1 MIERYSSDE
10 MSSIWSEDNKVAKWL
25 DVERAVIE
33 ILEKEEITPKGL
45 SKQLKE
51 VSITHNE
58 VLEREAVTN
67 HDLAAFVDVLQSKI
81 QKDSNWIHYGLTSS
95 DVVDTANAL
104 LIKESL
110 NIVVEKIAEL
120 VNSLKNK
127 AISES
132 DTLIIGRTHGV
143 YAEPT
148 TLGSIFGNWC
158 LEVSRGL
165 DRLSSSL
172 EIISYGKISGVV
184 GNHSLISESLGIA
197 LRKVN
202 PFEINSHEMFS
213 LNLLPRS
220 NQLKINR
227 KSLVLGKTC
236 LAFASFFV
244 FITLAHLLPFKIP
257 QILANTNRINEIK
270 TFNEDIESKTN
281 ILNGYGAKV
290 SQLQSKTE
298 NIIGLGSNI
307 LTTAT
312 VYQELNEKTP
322 ENVRFVSLKV
332 SDKDQI
338 IIAGVAKDDQSVVE
352 MMNNLTTLNSVTETK
367 IETLIGL
374 SEEDRI
380 ALYTTEGEAAPKLED
395 LPQETISK
403 KFTISLKLNSVEGEK
418 FDDKKIYAELVKR
431 TKKK

>member
-110 NIVVEKIAEL
+110 NIVIEKIADL

-172 EIISYGKISGVV
+172 EIISYGKISGAV
-184 GNHSLISESLGIA
+184 GNHSLISE
-197 LRKVN
+197 
-202 PFEINSHEMFS
+202 EIENKILE
-213 LNLLPRS
+213 
-220 NQLKINR
+220 QL
-227 KSLVLGKTC
+227 
-236 LAFASFFV
+236 
-244 FITLAHLLPFKIP
+244 
-257 QILANTNRINEIK
+257 
-270 TFNEDIESKTN
+270 
-281 ILNGYGAKV
+281 
-290 SQLQSKTE
+290 
-298 NIIGLGSNI
+298 
-307 LTTAT
+307 
-312 VYQELNEKTP
+312 
-322 ENVRFVSLKV
+322 SLKPEPLASQIV
-332 SDKDQI
+332 SRDRYADLFSSFA
-338 IIAGVAKDDQSVVE
+338 IIAGTYERIATNIRHYQRSEVSEMYEAFKQGQKGSSAMPHKKNPIGSERICGLARVVRGNTQASYETMALWHERDISNSSVERIILPDTFKLIDFMTRDLINIINDLVINHENIESNLNTAKTQLGSQKLLSLIVSKGNSRDEGYKFVQNITQNNFSIDAITESTLSEFDDISKDE
-352 MMNNLTTLNSVTETK
+352 IENCFNLTTNIDSK
-367 IETLIGL
+367 IIEK
-374 SEEDRI
+374 
-380 ALYTTEGEAAPKLED
+380 KL
-395 LPQETISK
+395 K
-403 KFTISLKLNSVEGEK
+403 
-418 FDDKKIYAELVKR
+418 EL
-431 TKKK
+431 

>member
-1 MIERYSSDE
+1 MIERYSSGE

-25 DVERAVIE
+25 DVERTVIE
-33 ILEKEEITPKGL
+33 VLEKEEITPKGL

-172 EIISYGKISGVV
+172 EIISYGKISGAV
-184 GNHSLISESLGIA
+184 GNHSLISE
-197 LRKVN
+197 
-202 PFEINSHEMFS
+202 EIENKILE
-213 LNLLPRS
+213 
-220 NQLKINR
+220 QL
-227 KSLVLGKTC
+227 
-236 LAFASFFV
+236 
-244 FITLAHLLPFKIP
+244 
-257 QILANTNRINEIK
+257 
-270 TFNEDIESKTN
+270 
-281 ILNGYGAKV
+281 
-290 SQLQSKTE
+290 
-298 NIIGLGSNI
+298 
-307 LTTAT
+307 
-312 VYQELNEKTP
+312 
-322 ENVRFVSLKV
+322 SLKPEPLASQIV
-332 SDKDQI
+332 SRDRYADLFSSFA
-338 IIAGVAKDDQSVVE
+338 IIAGTYERIATNIRHYQRSEVGEMYEAFKQGQKGSSAMPHKKNPIGSERICGLARVVRGNTQASYETMALWHERDISNSSVERIILPDTFKLIDFMTRDLINIINDLVINHENIESNLNSAKTKLGSQKLLSLIVSKGNSRDEGYKFVQNITQNNFSIDAIIESTLSEFDDISKDE
-352 MMNNLTTLNSVTETK
+352 IENCFNLTTNIDSK
-367 IETLIGL
+367 IIEK
-374 SEEDRI
+374 
-380 ALYTTEGEAAPKLED
+380 KL
-395 LPQETISK
+395 K
-403 KFTISLKLNSVEGEK
+403 
-418 FDDKKIYAELVKR
+418 EL
-431 TKKK
+431 

>member
-172 EIISYGKISGVV
+172 EIISYGKISGAV
-184 GNHSLISESLGIA
+184 GNHSLISE
-197 LRKVN
+197 
-202 PFEINSHEMFS
+202 EIENKILE
-213 LNLLPRS
+213 
-220 NQLKINR
+220 QL
-227 KSLVLGKTC
+227 
-236 LAFASFFV
+236 
-244 FITLAHLLPFKIP
+244 
-257 QILANTNRINEIK
+257 
-270 TFNEDIESKTN
+270 
-281 ILNGYGAKV
+281 
-290 SQLQSKTE
+290 
-298 NIIGLGSNI
+298 
-307 LTTAT
+307 
-312 VYQELNEKTP
+312 
-322 ENVRFVSLKV
+322 SLKPEPLASQIV
-332 SDKDQI
+332 SRDRYADLFSSFA
-338 IIAGVAKDDQSVVE
+338 IIAGTYERIATNIRHYQRSEVGEMYEAFKQGQKGSSAMPHKKNPIGSERICGLARVVRGNTQASYETMALWHERDISNSSVERIILPDTFKLIDFMTRDLINIINDLVINHENIESNLNSAKTKLGSQKLLSLIVSKGNSRDEGYKFVQNITQNNFSIEAIIESTLSEFDDISKDE
-352 MMNNLTTLNSVTETK
+352 IENCFSLTTNIDSK
-367 IETLIGL
+367 IIEK
-374 SEEDRI
+374 
-380 ALYTTEGEAAPKLED
+380 KL
-395 LPQETISK
+395 K
-403 KFTISLKLNSVEGEK
+403 
-418 FDDKKIYAELVKR
+418 EL
-431 TKKK
+431 

>member
-81 QKDSNWIHYGLTSS
+81 EKDSNWIHYGLTSS

-110 NIVVEKIAEL
+110 NIVLEKIAEL

-172 EIISYGKISGVV
+172 EIISYGKISGAV
-184 GNHSLISESLGIA
+184 GNHSLISE
-197 LRKVN
+197 
-202 PFEINSHEMFS
+202 EIENKILE
-213 LNLLPRS
+213 
-220 NQLKINR
+220 QL
-227 KSLVLGKTC
+227 
-236 LAFASFFV
+236 
-244 FITLAHLLPFKIP
+244 
-257 QILANTNRINEIK
+257 
-270 TFNEDIESKTN
+270 
-281 ILNGYGAKV
+281 
-290 SQLQSKTE
+290 
-298 NIIGLGSNI
+298 
-307 LTTAT
+307 
-312 VYQELNEKTP
+312 
-322 ENVRFVSLKV
+322 SLKPEPLASQIV
-332 SDKDQI
+332 SRDRYADLFSSFA
-338 IIAGVAKDDQSVVE
+338 IIAGTYERIATNIRHYQRSEVGEMYEAFKQGQKGSSAMPHKKNPIGSERICGLARVVRGNTQASYETMALWHERDISNSSVERIILPDTFKLIDFMTRDLINIINDLVINHENIESNLNSAKTKLGSQKLLSLIVSKGNSRDEGYKFVQNITQNNFSIDTIIESTLSEFDDISKDE
-352 MMNNLTTLNSVTETK
+352 IENCFNLTTNIDSK
-367 IETLIGL
+367 IIEK
-374 SEEDRI
+374 
-380 ALYTTEGEAAPKLED
+380 KL
-395 LPQETISK
+395 K
-403 KFTISLKLNSVEGEK
+403 
-418 FDDKKIYAELVKR
+418 EL
-431 TKKK
+431 

>member
-172 EIISYGKISGVV
+172 EIISYGKISGAV
-184 GNHSLISESLGIA
+184 GNHSLISE
-197 LRKVN
+197 
-202 PFEINSHEMFS
+202 EIENKILE
-213 LNLLPRS
+213 
-220 NQLKINR
+220 QL
-227 KSLVLGKTC
+227 
-236 LAFASFFV
+236 
-244 FITLAHLLPFKIP
+244 
-257 QILANTNRINEIK
+257 
-270 TFNEDIESKTN
+270 
-281 ILNGYGAKV
+281 
-290 SQLQSKTE
+290 
-298 NIIGLGSNI
+298 
-307 LTTAT
+307 
-312 VYQELNEKTP
+312 
-322 ENVRFVSLKV
+322 SLKPEPLASQIV
-332 SDKDQI
+332 SRDRYADLFSSFA
-338 IIAGVAKDDQSVVE
+338 IIAGTYERIATNIRHYQRSEVGEMYEAFKQGQKGSSAMPHKKNPIGSERICGLARVVRGNTQASYETMALWHERDISNSSVERIILPDTFKLIDFMTRDLINIINDLVINHE
-352 MMNNLTTLNSVTETK
+352 NIESNLNSAKTK
-367 IETLIGL
+367 LGSQKLLSLIVSKGNSRDEGYKFVQNITQNNFSIDAIIESTL
-374 SEEDRI
+374 SEFD
-380 ALYTTEGEAAPKLED
+380 D
-395 LPQETISK
+395 ISK
-403 KFTISLKLNSVEGEK
+403 DEIENCFNLITNIDSKIIEKKLK
-418 FDDKKIYAELVKR
+418 EL
-431 TKKK
+431 

>member
-172 EIISYGKISGVV
+172 EIISYGKISGAV
-184 GNHSLISESLGIA
+184 GNHSLISE
-197 LRKVN
+197 
-202 PFEINSHEMFS
+202 EIENKILE
-213 LNLLPRS
+213 
-220 NQLKINR
+220 QL
-227 KSLVLGKTC
+227 
-236 LAFASFFV
+236 
-244 FITLAHLLPFKIP
+244 
-257 QILANTNRINEIK
+257 
-270 TFNEDIESKTN
+270 
-281 ILNGYGAKV
+281 
-290 SQLQSKTE
+290 
-298 NIIGLGSNI
+298 
-307 LTTAT
+307 
-312 VYQELNEKTP
+312 
-322 ENVRFVSLKV
+322 SLKPEPLASQIV
-332 SDKDQI
+332 SRDRYADLFSSFA
-338 IIAGVAKDDQSVVE
+338 IIAGTYERIATNIRHYQRSEVGEMYEASKQGQKGSSAMPHKKNPIGSERICGLARVVRGNTQASYETMALWHERDISNSSVERIILPDTFKLIDFMTRDLINIINDLVINHENIESNLNSAKTKLGSQKLLSLIVSKGNSRDEGYKFVQNITQNNFSIDAIIESTLSEFDDISKDE
-352 MMNNLTTLNSVTETK
+352 IENCFNLTTNIDSK
-367 IETLIGL
+367 IIEK
-374 SEEDRI
+374 
-380 ALYTTEGEAAPKLED
+380 KL
-395 LPQETISK
+395 K
-403 KFTISLKLNSVEGEK
+403 
-418 FDDKKIYAELVKR
+418 EL
-431 TKKK
+431 

>member
-81 QKDSNWIHYGLTSS
+81 EKDSNWIHYGLTSS

-110 NIVVEKIAEL
+110 NIVVEKISEL

-132 DTLIIGRTHGV
+132 ETLIIGRTHGV

-148 TLGSIFGNWC
+148 TLGNIFGNWC

-165 DRLSSSL
+165 DRLNSSL
-172 EIISYGKISGVV
+172 EIISYGKISGAV
-184 GNHSLISESLGIA
+184 GNHSLISE
-197 LRKVN
+197 
-202 PFEINSHEMFS
+202 
-213 LNLLPRS
+213 
-220 NQLKINR
+220 
-227 KSLVLGKTC
+227 
-236 LAFASFFV
+236 
-244 FITLAHLLPFKIP
+244 
-257 QILANTNRINEIK
+257 
-270 TFNEDIESKTN
+270 DIENK
-281 ILNGYGAKV
+281 ILE
-290 SQLQSKTE
+290 QL
-298 NIIGLGSNI
+298 
-307 LTTAT
+307 
-312 VYQELNEKTP
+312 
-322 ENVRFVSLKV
+322 SLKPEPLASQIV
-332 SDKDQI
+332 SRDRYADLFSSFS
-338 IIAGVAKDDQSVVE
+338 IIAGTYERIATNIRHYQRSEVGEMYEAFKQGQKGSSAMPHKKNPIGSERICGLARVVRGNTQASYETMALWHERDISNSSVERIILPDTFKLIDFMTRDLINIINELVINHENIESNLNSAKIKLGSQKLLSLIVSKGNSRDEGYKFVQNITQNNFSIDAIIESTLSEFDDISKDE
-352 MMNNLTTLNSVTETK
+352 IENCFNLTTNIDSK
-367 IETLIGL
+367 IIEK
-374 SEEDRI
+374 
-380 ALYTTEGEAAPKLED
+380 KL
-395 LPQETISK
+395 K
-403 KFTISLKLNSVEGEK
+403 
-418 FDDKKIYAELVKR
+418 EL
-431 TKKK
+431 

>member
-148 TLGSIFGNWC
+148 TLGNIFGNWC

-172 EIISYGKISGVV
+172 EIISYGKISGAV
-184 GNHSLISESLGIA
+184 GNHSLISE
-197 LRKVN
+197 
-202 PFEINSHEMFS
+202 EIENKILE
-213 LNLLPRS
+213 
-220 NQLKINR
+220 QL
-227 KSLVLGKTC
+227 
-236 LAFASFFV
+236 
-244 FITLAHLLPFKIP
+244 
-257 QILANTNRINEIK
+257 
-270 TFNEDIESKTN
+270 
-281 ILNGYGAKV
+281 
-290 SQLQSKTE
+290 
-298 NIIGLGSNI
+298 
-307 LTTAT
+307 
-312 VYQELNEKTP
+312 
-322 ENVRFVSLKV
+322 SLKPEPLASQIV
-332 SDKDQI
+332 SRDRYADLFSSFA
-338 IIAGVAKDDQSVVE
+338 IIAGTYERIATNIRHYQRSEVGEMYEAFKQGQKGSSAMPHKKNPIGSERICGLARVVRGITQASYETMALWHERDISNSSVERIILPDTFKLIDFMTRDLINIINDLVINHENIESNLNSAKTKLGSQKLLSLIVSKGNSRDEGYKFVQNITQNNFSIDAIIESTLSEFDDISKDE
-352 MMNNLTTLNSVTETK
+352 IENCFNLTTNIDSK
-367 IETLIGL
+367 IIEK
-374 SEEDRI
+374 
-380 ALYTTEGEAAPKLED
+380 KL
-395 LPQETISK
+395 K
-403 KFTISLKLNSVEGEK
+403 
-418 FDDKKIYAELVKR
+418 EL
-431 TKKK
+431 

>member
-172 EIISYGKISGVV
+172 EIISYGKISGAV
-184 GNHSLISESLGIA
+184 GNHSLISE
-197 LRKVN
+197 
-202 PFEINSHEMFS
+202 EIENKILE
-213 LNLLPRS
+213 
-220 NQLKINR
+220 QL
-227 KSLVLGKTC
+227 
-236 LAFASFFV
+236 
-244 FITLAHLLPFKIP
+244 
-257 QILANTNRINEIK
+257 
-270 TFNEDIESKTN
+270 
-281 ILNGYGAKV
+281 
-290 SQLQSKTE
+290 
-298 NIIGLGSNI
+298 
-307 LTTAT
+307 
-312 VYQELNEKTP
+312 
-322 ENVRFVSLKV
+322 SLKPEPLASQIV
-332 SDKDQI
+332 SRDRYADLFSSFA
-338 IIAGVAKDDQSVVE
+338 IIAGTYERIATNIRHYQRSEVGEMYEAFKQGQKGSSAMPHKKNPIGSERICGLARVVRGNTQASYETMALWHERDISNSSVERIILPDTFKLIDFMTRDLINIINDLVINHENIESNLNSAKTKLGSQKLLSLIVSKGNSRDEGYKFVQNITQNNFSIDAIIESTLSEFDDISKDE
-352 MMNNLTTLNSVTETK
+352 IENCFNLTTNIDSK
-367 IETLIGL
+367 IIQK
-374 SEEDRI
+374 
-380 ALYTTEGEAAPKLED
+380 KL
-395 LPQETISK
+395 K
-403 KFTISLKLNSVEGEK
+403 
-418 FDDKKIYAELVKR
+418 EL
-431 TKKK
+431 

>member
-172 EIISYGKISGVV
+172 EIISYGKISGAV
-184 GNHSLISESLGIA
+184 GNHSLISE
-197 LRKVN
+197 
-202 PFEINSHEMFS
+202 EIENKILE
-213 LNLLPRS
+213 
-220 NQLKINR
+220 QL
-227 KSLVLGKTC
+227 
-236 LAFASFFV
+236 
-244 FITLAHLLPFKIP
+244 
-257 QILANTNRINEIK
+257 
-270 TFNEDIESKTN
+270 
-281 ILNGYGAKV
+281 
-290 SQLQSKTE
+290 
-298 NIIGLGSNI
+298 
-307 LTTAT
+307 
-312 VYQELNEKTP
+312 
-322 ENVRFVSLKV
+322 SLKPEPLASQIV
-332 SDKDQI
+332 SRDRYADLFSSFA
-338 IIAGVAKDDQSVVE
+338 IIAGTYERIATNIRHYQRSEVGEMYEAFKQGQKGSSAMPHKKNPIGSERICGLARVVRGNTQASYETMALWHERDISNSSVERIILPDTFKLIDFMTRDLINIINDLVINHENIESNLNSAKTKLGSQKLLSLIVSKGNSRDEGYKFVQNITHNNFSIDAIIESTLSEFDDISKDE
-352 MMNNLTTLNSVTETK
+352 IENCFNLTTNIDSK
-367 IETLIGL
+367 IIEK
-374 SEEDRI
+374 
-380 ALYTTEGEAAPKLED
+380 KL
-395 LPQETISK
+395 K
-403 KFTISLKLNSVEGEK
+403 
-418 FDDKKIYAELVKR
+418 EL
-431 TKKK
+431 

>member
-172 EIISYGKISGVV
+172 EIISYGKISGAV
-184 GNHSLISESLGIA
+184 GNHSLISE
-197 LRKVN
+197 
-202 PFEINSHEMFS
+202 EIENKILE
-213 LNLLPRS
+213 
-220 NQLKINR
+220 QL
-227 KSLVLGKTC
+227 
-236 LAFASFFV
+236 
-244 FITLAHLLPFKIP
+244 
-257 QILANTNRINEIK
+257 
-270 TFNEDIESKTN
+270 
-281 ILNGYGAKV
+281 
-290 SQLQSKTE
+290 
-298 NIIGLGSNI
+298 
-307 LTTAT
+307 
-312 VYQELNEKTP
+312 
-322 ENVRFVSLKV
+322 SLKPEPLASQIV
-332 SDKDQI
+332 SRDRYADLFSSFA
-338 IIAGVAKDDQSVVE
+338 IIAGTYERIATNIRHYQRSEVGEMYEAFKQGQKGSSAMPHKKNPIGSERICGLARVVRGNTQASYETMALWHERDISNSSVERIILPDTFKLIDFMTRDLINIINDLVINHENIESNLNSAKTKLGSQKLLSLIVSKGNSRDEGYKFVQNITQNNFSIDEIIESTLSEFDDISKDE
-352 MMNNLTTLNSVTETK
+352 IENCFNLTTNIDSK
-367 IETLIGL
+367 IIEK
-374 SEEDRI
+374 
-380 ALYTTEGEAAPKLED
+380 KL
-395 LPQETISK
+395 K
-403 KFTISLKLNSVEGEK
+403 
-418 FDDKKIYAELVKR
+418 EL
-431 TKKK
+431 

>member
-25 DVERAVIE
+25 DVERTVIE

-172 EIISYGKISGVV
+172 EIISYGKISGAV
-184 GNHSLISESLGIA
+184 GNHSLISE
-197 LRKVN
+197 
-202 PFEINSHEMFS
+202 EIEN
-213 LNLLPRS
+213 
-220 NQLKINR
+220 KI
-227 KSLVLGKTC
+227 L
-236 LAFASFFV
+236 
-244 FITLAHLLPFKIP
+244 
-257 QILANTNRINEIK
+257 E
-270 TFNEDIESKTN
+270 
-281 ILNGYGAKV
+281 
-290 SQLQSKTE
+290 
-298 NIIGLGSNI
+298 
-307 LTTAT
+307 
-312 VYQELNEKTP
+312 EL
-322 ENVRFVSLKV
+322 SLKPEPLASQIV
-332 SDKDQI
+332 SRDRYADLFSSFA
-338 IIAGVAKDDQSVVE
+338 IIAGTYERIATNIRHYQRSEVGEMYEAFKQGQKGSSAMPHKKNPIGSERICGLARVVRGNTQASYETMALWHERDISNSSVERIILPDTFKLIDFMTRDLINIINDLVINHKNIESNLNSAKTKLGSQKLLSLIVSKGNSRDEGYKFVQNITQNNFSIDAIIESTLSEFDDISKDE
-352 MMNNLTTLNSVTETK
+352 IENCFNLTTNIDSK
-367 IETLIGL
+367 IIEK
-374 SEEDRI
+374 
-380 ALYTTEGEAAPKLED
+380 KL
-395 LPQETISK
+395 K
-403 KFTISLKLNSVEGEK
+403 
-418 FDDKKIYAELVKR
+418 EL
-431 TKKK
+431 

>member
-127 AISES
+127 AMSES

-172 EIISYGKISGVV
+172 EIISYGKISGAV
-184 GNHSLISESLGIA
+184 GNHSLISE
-197 LRKVN
+197 
-202 PFEINSHEMFS
+202 EIENKILE
-213 LNLLPRS
+213 
-220 NQLKINR
+220 QL
-227 KSLVLGKTC
+227 
-236 LAFASFFV
+236 
-244 FITLAHLLPFKIP
+244 
-257 QILANTNRINEIK
+257 
-270 TFNEDIESKTN
+270 
-281 ILNGYGAKV
+281 
-290 SQLQSKTE
+290 
-298 NIIGLGSNI
+298 
-307 LTTAT
+307 
-312 VYQELNEKTP
+312 
-322 ENVRFVSLKV
+322 SLKPEPLASQIV
-332 SDKDQI
+332 SRDRYADLFSSFA
-338 IIAGVAKDDQSVVE
+338 IIAGTYERIATNIRHYQRSEVGEMYEAFKQGQKGSSAMPHKKNPIGSERICGLARVVRGNTQASYETMALWHERDISNSSVERIILPDTFKLIDFMTRDLINIINDLVINHENIESNLNSAKTKLGSQKLLSLIVSKGNSRDEGYKFVQNITQNNFSIDAIIESTLSEFDDISKDE
-352 MMNNLTTLNSVTETK
+352 IENCFSLTTNIDSK
-367 IETLIGL
+367 IIEK
-374 SEEDRI
+374 
-380 ALYTTEGEAAPKLED
+380 KL
-395 LPQETISK
+395 K
-403 KFTISLKLNSVEGEK
+403 
-418 FDDKKIYAELVKR
+418 EL
-431 TKKK
+431 

>member
-172 EIISYGKISGVV
+172 EIISYGKISGAV
-184 GNHSLISESLGIA
+184 GNHSLISE
-197 LRKVN
+197 
-202 PFEINSHEMFS
+202 EIENKILE
-213 LNLLPRS
+213 
-220 NQLKINR
+220 QL
-227 KSLVLGKTC
+227 
-236 LAFASFFV
+236 
-244 FITLAHLLPFKIP
+244 
-257 QILANTNRINEIK
+257 
-270 TFNEDIESKTN
+270 
-281 ILNGYGAKV
+281 
-290 SQLQSKTE
+290 
-298 NIIGLGSNI
+298 
-307 LTTAT
+307 
-312 VYQELNEKTP
+312 
-322 ENVRFVSLKV
+322 SLKPEPLASQIV
-332 SDKDQI
+332 SRDRYADLFSSFA
-338 IIAGVAKDDQSVVE
+338 IIAGTYERIATNIRHYQRSEVGEMYEAFKQGQKGSSAMPHKKNPIGSERICGLARVVRGNTQASYETMALWHERDISNSSVERIILPDTFKLIDFMTRDLINIINDLVITHENIESNLNSAKTKLGSQKLLSLIVSKGNSRDEGYKFVQNITQNNFSIDAIIESTLSEFDDISKDE
-352 MMNNLTTLNSVTETK
+352 IENCFSLTTNIDSK
-367 IETLIGL
+367 IIEK
-374 SEEDRI
+374 
-380 ALYTTEGEAAPKLED
+380 KL
-395 LPQETISK
+395 K
-403 KFTISLKLNSVEGEK
+403 
-418 FDDKKIYAELVKR
+418 EL
-431 TKKK
+431 

>member
-172 EIISYGKISGVV
+172 EIISYGKISGAV
-184 GNHSLISESLGIA
+184 GNHSLISE
-197 LRKVN
+197 
-202 PFEINSHEMFS
+202 EIENKILE
-213 LNLLPRS
+213 
-220 NQLKINR
+220 QL
-227 KSLVLGKTC
+227 
-236 LAFASFFV
+236 
-244 FITLAHLLPFKIP
+244 
-257 QILANTNRINEIK
+257 
-270 TFNEDIESKTN
+270 
-281 ILNGYGAKV
+281 
-290 SQLQSKTE
+290 
-298 NIIGLGSNI
+298 
-307 LTTAT
+307 
-312 VYQELNEKTP
+312 
-322 ENVRFVSLKV
+322 SLKPEPLASQIV
-332 SDKDQI
+332 SRDRYADLFSSFA
-338 IIAGVAKDDQSVVE
+338 IIAGTYERIATNIRHYQRSEVGEMYEPFKQGQKGSSAMPHKKNPIGSERICGLARVVRGNTQASYETMALWHERDISNSSVERIILPDTFKLIDFMTRDLINIINDLVINHENIELNLNSAKTKLGSQKLLSLIVSKGNSRDEGYKFVQNITQNNFSIDAIIESTLSKFDDISKDE
-352 MMNNLTTLNSVTETK
+352 IENCFNLTTNIDSK
-367 IETLIGL
+367 IIQK
-374 SEEDRI
+374 
-380 ALYTTEGEAAPKLED
+380 KL
-395 LPQETISK
+395 K
-403 KFTISLKLNSVEGEK
+403 
-418 FDDKKIYAELVKR
+418 EL
-431 TKKK
+431 

>member
-25 DVERAVIE
+25 DVEKAVIE
-33 ILEKEEITPKGL
+33 ILEKEEVTPKGL
-45 SKQLKE
+45 TKQLKE

-172 EIISYGKISGVV
+172 EIISYGKISGAV
-184 GNHSLISESLGIA
+184 GNHSLISE
-197 LRKVN
+197 
-202 PFEINSHEMFS
+202 EIENKILE
-213 LNLLPRS
+213 
-220 NQLKINR
+220 QL
-227 KSLVLGKTC
+227 
-236 LAFASFFV
+236 
-244 FITLAHLLPFKIP
+244 
-257 QILANTNRINEIK
+257 
-270 TFNEDIESKTN
+270 
-281 ILNGYGAKV
+281 
-290 SQLQSKTE
+290 
-298 NIIGLGSNI
+298 
-307 LTTAT
+307 
-312 VYQELNEKTP
+312 
-322 ENVRFVSLKV
+322 SLKPEPLASQIV
-332 SDKDQI
+332 SRDRYADLFSSFA
-338 IIAGVAKDDQSVVE
+338 IIAGTYERIATNIRHYQRSEVGEMYEAFKQGQKGSSAMPHKKNPIGSERICGLARVVRGNTQASYETMALWHERDISNSSVERIILPDTFKLIDFMTRDLINIINDLVINHENIESNLNSAKTKLGSQKLLSLIVSKGNSRDEGYKFVQNITQNNFSIDAIIESTLSEFDDISKDE
-352 MMNNLTTLNSVTETK
+352 IENCFSLTTNIDSK
-367 IETLIGL
+367 IIEK
-374 SEEDRI
+374 
-380 ALYTTEGEAAPKLED
+380 KL
-395 LPQETISK
+395 K
-403 KFTISLKLNSVEGEK
+403 
-418 FDDKKIYAELVKR
+418 EL
-431 TKKK
+431 

>member
-172 EIISYGKISGVV
+172 EIISYGKISGAV
-184 GNHSLISESLGIA
+184 GNHSLISE
-197 LRKVN
+197 
-202 PFEINSHEMFS
+202 EIENKILE
-213 LNLLPRS
+213 
-220 NQLKINR
+220 QL
-227 KSLVLGKTC
+227 
-236 LAFASFFV
+236 
-244 FITLAHLLPFKIP
+244 
-257 QILANTNRINEIK
+257 
-270 TFNEDIESKTN
+270 
-281 ILNGYGAKV
+281 
-290 SQLQSKTE
+290 
-298 NIIGLGSNI
+298 
-307 LTTAT
+307 
-312 VYQELNEKTP
+312 
-322 ENVRFVSLKV
+322 SLKPEPLASQIV
-332 SDKDQI
+332 SRDRYADLFSSFA
-338 IIAGVAKDDQSVVE
+338 IIAGTYERIATNIRHYQRSEVGEMYEAFKQGQKGSSAMPHKKNPIGSERICGLARVVRGNTQASYETMALWHERDISNSSVERIILPDTFKLIDFMTRDLINIINDLVINHENIESNLNSAKTKLGSQKLLSLIVSKGNSRDEGYKFVQNITQNNFSIDAIIESTLSEFDDISKDE
-352 MMNNLTTLNSVTETK
+352 IENCFNLTTNIDSK
-367 IETLIGL
+367 IIEK
-374 SEEDRI
+374 
-380 ALYTTEGEAAPKLED
+380 KL
-395 LPQETISK
+395 K
-403 KFTISLKLNSVEGEK
+403 
-418 FDDKKIYAELVKR
+418 EL
-431 TKKK
+431 

>member
-172 EIISYGKISGVV
+172 EIISYGKISGAV
-184 GNHSLISESLGIA
+184 GNHSLISE
-197 LRKVN
+197 
-202 PFEINSHEMFS
+202 EIEN
-213 LNLLPRS
+213 
-220 NQLKINR
+220 KI
-227 KSLVLGKTC
+227 L
-236 LAFASFFV
+236 
-244 FITLAHLLPFKIP
+244 
-257 QILANTNRINEIK
+257 E
-270 TFNEDIESKTN
+270 
-281 ILNGYGAKV
+281 
-290 SQLQSKTE
+290 
-298 NIIGLGSNI
+298 
-307 LTTAT
+307 
-312 VYQELNEKTP
+312 EL
-322 ENVRFVSLKV
+322 SLKPEPLASQIV
-332 SDKDQI
+332 SRDRYADLFSSFA
-338 IIAGVAKDDQSVVE
+338 IIAGTYERIATNIRHYQRSEVGEMYEAFKQGQKGSSAMPHKKNPIGSERICGLARVVRGNTQASYETMALWHERDISNSSVERIILPDTFKLIDFMTRDLINIINDLVINHENIESNLNTAKTQLGSQKLLSLIVSKGNSRDEGYKFVQNITQNNFSIDAIIESTLSEFDDISKDE
-352 MMNNLTTLNSVTETK
+352 IENCFNLTTNIDSK
-367 IETLIGL
+367 IIEK
-374 SEEDRI
+374 
-380 ALYTTEGEAAPKLED
+380 KL
-395 LPQETISK
+395 K
-403 KFTISLKLNSVEGEK
+403 
-418 FDDKKIYAELVKR
+418 EL
-431 TKKK
+431 

>member
-172 EIISYGKISGVV
+172 EIISYGKISGAV
-184 GNHSLISESLGIA
+184 GNHSLISE
-197 LRKVN
+197 
-202 PFEINSHEMFS
+202 EIENKILE
-213 LNLLPRS
+213 
-220 NQLKINR
+220 QL
-227 KSLVLGKTC
+227 
-236 LAFASFFV
+236 
-244 FITLAHLLPFKIP
+244 
-257 QILANTNRINEIK
+257 
-270 TFNEDIESKTN
+270 
-281 ILNGYGAKV
+281 
-290 SQLQSKTE
+290 
-298 NIIGLGSNI
+298 
-307 LTTAT
+307 
-312 VYQELNEKTP
+312 
-322 ENVRFVSLKV
+322 SLKPEPLASQIV
-332 SDKDQI
+332 SRDRYADLFSSFA
-338 IIAGVAKDDQSVVE
+338 IIAGTYERIATNIRHYQRSEVSEMYEAFKQGQKGSSAMPHKKNPIGSERICGLARVVRGNTQASYETMALWHERDISNSSVERIILPDTFKLIDFMTRDLINIINDLVINHENIESNLNSAKTKLGSQKLLSLIVSKGNSRDEGYKFVQNITQNNFSIDAIIESTLSEFDDISKDE
-352 MMNNLTTLNSVTETK
+352 IENCFNLTTNIDSK
-367 IETLIGL
+367 IIQK
-374 SEEDRI
+374 
-380 ALYTTEGEAAPKLED
+380 KL
-395 LPQETISK
+395 K
-403 KFTISLKLNSVEGEK
+403 
-418 FDDKKIYAELVKR
+418 EL
-431 TKKK
+431 

>member
-67 HDLAAFVDVLQSKI
+67 HDLAAFVDVLQNKI
-81 QKDSNWIHYGLTSS
+81 EKDSNWIHYGLTSS

-148 TLGSIFGNWC
+148 TLGNIFGNWC

-172 EIISYGKISGVV
+172 EIISYGKISGAV
-184 GNHSLISESLGIA
+184 GNHSLISE
-197 LRKVN
+197 
-202 PFEINSHEMFS
+202 
-213 LNLLPRS
+213 
-220 NQLKINR
+220 
-227 KSLVLGKTC
+227 
-236 LAFASFFV
+236 
-244 FITLAHLLPFKIP
+244 
-257 QILANTNRINEIK
+257 
-270 TFNEDIESKTN
+270 DIENK
-281 ILNGYGAKV
+281 ILE
-290 SQLQSKTE
+290 QL
-298 NIIGLGSNI
+298 
-307 LTTAT
+307 
-312 VYQELNEKTP
+312 
-322 ENVRFVSLKV
+322 SLKPEPLA
-332 SDKDQI
+332 SHK
-338 IIAGVAKDDQSVVE
+338 
-352 MMNNLTTLNSVTETK
+352 
-367 IETLIGL
+367 
-374 SEEDRI
+374 
-380 ALYTTEGEAAPKLED
+380 
-395 LPQETISK
+395 
-403 KFTISLKLNSVEGEK
+403 
-418 FDDKKIYAELVKR
+418 
-431 TKKK
+431 

>member
-172 EIISYGKISGVV
+172 EIISYGKISGAV
-184 GNHSLISESLGIA
+184 GNHSLISE
-197 LRKVN
+197 
-202 PFEINSHEMFS
+202 EIENKILE
-213 LNLLPRS
+213 
-220 NQLKINR
+220 QL
-227 KSLVLGKTC
+227 
-236 LAFASFFV
+236 
-244 FITLAHLLPFKIP
+244 
-257 QILANTNRINEIK
+257 
-270 TFNEDIESKTN
+270 
-281 ILNGYGAKV
+281 
-290 SQLQSKTE
+290 
-298 NIIGLGSNI
+298 
-307 LTTAT
+307 
-312 VYQELNEKTP
+312 
-322 ENVRFVSLKV
+322 SLKPEPLASQIV
-332 SDKDQI
+332 SRDRYADLFSSFS
-338 IIAGVAKDDQSVVE
+338 IIAGTYERIATNIRHYQRSEVGEMYEAFKQGQKGSSAMPHKKNPIGSERICGLARVVRGNTQASYETMALWHERDISNSSVERIILPDTFQLIDFMTRDLINIINDLVINHENIESNLNSAKTKLGSQKLLSLIVSKGNSRDEGYKFVQNITQNNFSIDAIIESTLSEFDDISKDE
-352 MMNNLTTLNSVTETK
+352 IENCFSLTTNIDSK
-367 IETLIGL
+367 IIEK
-374 SEEDRI
+374 
-380 ALYTTEGEAAPKLED
+380 KL
-395 LPQETISK
+395 K
-403 KFTISLKLNSVEGEK
+403 
-418 FDDKKIYAELVKR
+418 EL
-431 TKKK
+431 

>member
-172 EIISYGKISGVV
+172 EIISYGKISGAV
-184 GNHSLISESLGIA
+184 GNHSLISE
-197 LRKVN
+197 
-202 PFEINSHEMFS
+202 EIENKILE
-213 LNLLPRS
+213 
-220 NQLKINR
+220 QL
-227 KSLVLGKTC
+227 
-236 LAFASFFV
+236 
-244 FITLAHLLPFKIP
+244 
-257 QILANTNRINEIK
+257 
-270 TFNEDIESKTN
+270 
-281 ILNGYGAKV
+281 
-290 SQLQSKTE
+290 
-298 NIIGLGSNI
+298 
-307 LTTAT
+307 
-312 VYQELNEKTP
+312 
-322 ENVRFVSLKV
+322 SLKPEPLASQIV
-332 SDKDQI
+332 SRDRYADLFSSFA
-338 IIAGVAKDDQSVVE
+338 IIAGTYERIATNIRHYQRSEVGEMYEAFKQGQKGSSAMPHKKNPIGSERICGLARVVRGNTQASYETMALWHERDISNSSVERIILPDTFKLIDFMTRDLINIINDLVINHENIESNLNSAKTKLGSQKLLSLIVSKGNSRDEGYKFVQNITQNNFSIDAIIESTLSEFDDISKDE
-352 MMNNLTTLNSVTETK
+352 IENCFNLTTNIDSK
-367 IETLIGL
+367 IIE
-374 SEEDRI
+374 
-380 ALYTTEGEAAPKLED
+380 
-395 LPQETISK
+395 K
-403 KFTISLKLNSVEGEK
+403 KFKEI
-418 FDDKKIYAELVKR
+418 
-431 TKKK
+431 

>member
-25 DVERAVIE
+25 DVEKAVIE
-33 ILEKEEITPKGL
+33 ILEKEEVTPKGL
-45 SKQLKE
+45 TKQLKE

-172 EIISYGKISGVV
+172 EIISYGKISGAV
-184 GNHSLISESLGIA
+184 GNHSLISE
-197 LRKVN
+197 
-202 PFEINSHEMFS
+202 EIENKILE
-213 LNLLPRS
+213 
-220 NQLKINR
+220 QL
-227 KSLVLGKTC
+227 
-236 LAFASFFV
+236 
-244 FITLAHLLPFKIP
+244 
-257 QILANTNRINEIK
+257 
-270 TFNEDIESKTN
+270 
-281 ILNGYGAKV
+281 
-290 SQLQSKTE
+290 
-298 NIIGLGSNI
+298 
-307 LTTAT
+307 
-312 VYQELNEKTP
+312 
-322 ENVRFVSLKV
+322 SLKPEPLASQIV
-332 SDKDQI
+332 SRDRYADLFSSFA
-338 IIAGVAKDDQSVVE
+338 IIAGTYERIATNIRHYQRSEVGEMYEAFKQGQKGSSAMPHKKNPIGSERICGLARVVRGNTQASYETMALWHERDISNSSVERIILPDTFKLIDFMTRDLINIINDLVINHENIESNLNSAKTKLGSQKLLSLIVSKGNSRDEGYKFVQNITQNNFSIDAIIESTLSEFDDISKDE
-352 MMNNLTTLNSVTETK
+352 IENCFNLTTNIDSK
-367 IETLIGL
+367 IIEK
-374 SEEDRI
+374 
-380 ALYTTEGEAAPKLED
+380 KL
-395 LPQETISK
+395 K
-403 KFTISLKLNSVEGEK
+403 
-418 FDDKKIYAELVKR
+418 EL
-431 TKKK
+431 

>member
-81 QKDSNWIHYGLTSS
+81 EKDSNWIHYGLTSS

-110 NIVVEKIAEL
+110 NIVVEKISEL

-132 DTLIIGRTHGV
+132 ETLIIGRTHGV

-148 TLGSIFGNWC
+148 TLGNIFGNWC

-165 DRLSSSL
+165 DRLNSSL
-172 EIISYGKISGVV
+172 EIISYGKISGAV
-184 GNHSLISESLGIA
+184 GNHSLISE
-197 LRKVN
+197 
-202 PFEINSHEMFS
+202 
-213 LNLLPRS
+213 
-220 NQLKINR
+220 
-227 KSLVLGKTC
+227 
-236 LAFASFFV
+236 
-244 FITLAHLLPFKIP
+244 
-257 QILANTNRINEIK
+257 
-270 TFNEDIESKTN
+270 DIENK
-281 ILNGYGAKV
+281 ILE
-290 SQLQSKTE
+290 QL
-298 NIIGLGSNI
+298 
-307 LTTAT
+307 
-312 VYQELNEKTP
+312 
-322 ENVRFVSLKV
+322 SLKPEPLASQIV
-332 SDKDQI
+332 SRDRYADLFSSFS
-338 IIAGVAKDDQSVVE
+338 IIAGTYERIATNIRHYQRSEVGEMYEAFKQGQKGSSAMPHKKNPIGSERICGLARVVRGNTQASYETMALWHERDISNSSVERIILPDTFKLIDFMTRDLISIISDLVINHENIESNLNSAKTKLGSQKLLSLIVSKGNSRDEGYKFVQNITQNNFSIDAIIESTLSEFDDISKDE
-352 MMNNLTTLNSVTETK
+352 IENCFNLTTNIDSK
-367 IETLIGL
+367 IIEK
-374 SEEDRI
+374 
-380 ALYTTEGEAAPKLED
+380 KL
-395 LPQETISK
+395 K
-403 KFTISLKLNSVEGEK
+403 
-418 FDDKKIYAELVKR
+418 EL
-431 TKKK
+431 